1 MNKLLNGKE
10 YVRKLVSISYVSI
23 SGPLL
28 VFVWIYLEVLSD
40 KLEPIVQSNY
50 HPYVLGVVVFVSLLF
65 GVYSYDQGKKLLRE
79 ARVADTLV
87 NKLTVYKKKTRLQH
101 AIYGIISAFI
111 AIGFYLTGYAPFEFL
126 FFVMIFLVS
135 VHQPNANRTVRELAL
150 KDAEK
155 DVLTRG
161 LDF

>member
-1 MNKLLNGKE
+1 MDKLLNGKE

-23 SGPLL
+23 GGPLL

-40 KLEPIVQSNY
+40 RLEPVILSNY
-50 HPYVLGVVVFVSLLF
+50 HPFVLGAVILVSLLF
-65 GVYSYDQGKKLLRE
+65 GLYGYDRGKKLLRE
-79 ARVADTLV
+79 ARAADTLV
-87 NKLTVYKKKTRLQH
+87 NKLMVYKKKTRLQH
-101 AIYGIISAFI
+101 VIYGVISALI

-135 VHQPNANRTVRELAL
+135 IHQPNANRTVRELAL